1 MKIFKTKAELRQ
13 WRETVSNQSIG
24 LVPTMGALHAGH
36 LSLIKESQ
44 KECTNTVVSIFINKL
59 QFGPNEDFNNYPR
72 LIEED
77 IKFLKNK
84 NVDILFCP
92 EQTEIYS
99 NDLSFQ
105 INEMRIAKKL
115 EGKTRP
121 DFFGGVC
128 MIVLKLFNIIQPH
141 YAYFGE
147 KDIQQ
152 LCIVQK
158 MIKDLNFP
166 IVLRPCPTIRETNGL
181 AMSSRNQYLSDI
193 EQDEAAILYQVLKKG
208 GDLILE
214 ETNNVDSILK
224 IMYQKIENK
233 NIQIDY
239 LEICDLLTFEKITEF
254 KNKPIVIVAAIYYK
268 QVRLI
273 DNIILK

>member
-1 MKIFKTKAELRQ
+1 LKIFKTKAELRQ
-13 WRETVSNQSIG
+13 WREAVSNQSIG

-36 LSLIKESQ
+36 LSLVKKSQ
-44 KECTNTVVSIFINKL
+44 KECKHTVVSIFINKL

-72 LIEED
+72 FIEQD
-77 IKFLKNK
+77 IQFLKNE
-84 NVDILFCP
+84 NVDVLFCP
-92 EQTEIYS
+92 KQAEIYS
-99 NDLSFQ
+99 DDLSFQ
-105 INEMRIAKKL
+105 INEMTIAKKL

-128 MIVLKLFNIIQPH
+128 MVVLKLFNIIQPH
-141 YAYFGE
+141 YTYFGE

-152 LCIVQK
+152 LFVVQK

-166 IVLRPCPTIRETNGL
+166 VVLRPCSTIRETNGL

-193 EQDEAAILYQVLKKG
+193 EQNEATILYQTLKKG
-208 GDLILE
+208 KDLILE
-214 ETNNVDSILK
+214 EKNNVDSIIK
-224 IMYQKIENK
+224 IMHQKIETQ

-239 LEICDLLTFEKITEF
+239 LEIRDLKTFEKIKEF
-254 KNKPIVIVAAIYYK
+254 KAQSIVIVGAIYYK
-268 QVRLI
+268 QIRLI

>member
-152 LCIVQK
+152 LCVVQK

>member
-44 KECTNTVVSIFINKL
+44 KECTNTVVSIFVNKL